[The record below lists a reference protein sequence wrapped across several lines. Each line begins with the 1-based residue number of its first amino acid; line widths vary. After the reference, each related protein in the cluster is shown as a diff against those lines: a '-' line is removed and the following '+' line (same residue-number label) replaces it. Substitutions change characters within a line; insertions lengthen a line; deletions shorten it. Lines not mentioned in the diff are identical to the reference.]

1 MLICPNCG
9 QENPEG
15 FRFCG
20 ACASTLN
27 EQAPVQREERKVVTV
42 LFADLVGFTAAAERM
57 DPEEVRALLAP
68 YHTHLRA
75 ELERF
80 GGTVEKFIGD
90 AVMALFGAPRAHEDD
105 PERAVRAALAI
116 RDWAAEQEGPQ
127 VRIAVNTGEAL
138 ITLGSQPGRGEAM
151 AAGDVVNTAARLQ
164 AAAPLNGILVGEH
177 TYRATQEAV
186 EYRAADAVDAK
197 GKAEPIPVW
206 EALQPRAR
214 VESFEE
220 TRTPLVGRAREL
232 ELLVSTLARARE
244 ERASQLVTL
253 VGVPGIGKSRLVY
266 ELRQVV
272 ELEPELITWRQG
284 RSLPYGDGVSFWA
297 LGEMVKQQAG
307 ILESDSREQAAE
319 KLGRAVRARL
329 DEDAD
334 WIEAQLRPLV
344 GLSAEQVAT
353 SERGEAA
360 TAWRRFFEALAEQR
374 PTVLV
379 LEDLHWADDGLLDF
393 IDDLVDRASGVP
405 LLVLGTARPE
415 LLERRPGWGGG
426 KPNAL
431 MLSLPPLADDESAR
445 LVASLLDR
453 PLVVAETQREL
464 LGRIGGNPLYA
475 EQYARVLVERG
486 ALEEPS
492 ETVQGIIAARLDTLS
507 DDEKR
512 LLQDAAVVGTAF
524 WVGAVQAID
533 GFTRSRAEELL
544 RRLERKEFVQRP
556 RRSSVAGEAQYTF
569 RHVLLRDGAYGQIP
583 RARRAEKHRR
593 AAAWIESLGRLEDH
607 AEMLAHHYSR
617 ALAYSEVLGVD
628 DADLEE
634 RARLALRAAGDRA
647 LSLASYAAASRFYA
661 AALDAWPPHDPD
673 RVWLLVS
680 AGRARHA
687 ADGSGTDLLEEGFE
701 ELRTRGDIE
710 GAAEVAVELSR
721 YFWFGGD
728 RDTAYGYI
736 DRALELTKD
745 RGQSRA
751 RAYALVER
759 AGYHMNA
766 SEHHSAIRLAREAL
780 PLTEALGTD
789 DLRVRA
795 LDVMGYSRVLSGDPG
810 GLDDSRRAISLG
822 RESKSFSRLIVAE
835 FNSYHSRFFLGQLAA
850 TSEELKAFRR
860 DLDRYATA
868 DLRRHG
874 SALDA
879 HDAVL
884 HGRWKEAGR
893 ILGAVLAEADAGSAY
908 YADPSCRALRAMI
921 AFARGDRESAA
932 ANSHRSLDRA
942 RRTKDPQILAP
953 ALVVRAIVL
962 LDEGRRKEASELA
975 TEVLARGSFLVLAL
989 LEFLP
994 AASPIEFAWLL
1005 RDLGREGDLLRALAS
1020 APVTPWVGAARA
1032 IAASDFAQGV
1042 ELAAQMGAPTVEA
1055 YARLRAG
1062 EAMLAAGERAGAL
1075 AELEKAVE
1083 FYRSVAA
1090 SRYVHQAEAL
1100 MHTSTHDA
1108 RQASA
1113 RQ

>member
-556 RRSSVAGEAQYTF
+556 RRSSV
-569 RHVLLRDGAYGQIP
+569 GARPNTRFDTSSCVTG
-583 RARRAEKHRR
+583 
-593 AAAWIESLGRLEDH
+593 LTGR
-607 AEMLAHHYSR
+607 
-617 ALAYSEVLGVD
+617 
-628 DADLEE
+628 
-634 RARLALRAAGDRA
+634 
-647 LSLASYAAASRFYA
+647 
-661 AALDAWPPHDPD
+661 
-673 RVWLLVS
+673 
-680 AGRARHA
+680 
-687 ADGSGTDLLEEGFE
+687 
-701 ELRTRGDIE
+701 
-710 GAAEVAVELSR
+710 
-721 YFWFGGD
+721 
-728 RDTAYGYI
+728 
-736 DRALELTKD
+736 
-745 RGQSRA
+745 SRA
-751 RAYALVER
+751 RAGPRSTAGRRRGSNRSVASRIMPRCSPTTTRER
-759 AGYHMNA
+759 LHTARFSA
-766 SEHHSAIRLAREAL
+766 STTLTSRSARASPCERQAIVRCRLRPTRPQAAS
-780 PLTEALGTD
+780 T
-789 DLRVRA
+789 LR
-795 LDVMGYSRVLSGDPG
+795 LSTR
-810 GLDDSRRAISLG
+810 GLHTTRIGFGFSSRRAARVTRPTAAVPICS
-822 RESKSFSRLIVAE
+822 RRASKSFGRAETSRAPPRSQSSSL
-835 FNSYHSRFFLGQLAA
+835 A
-850 TSEELKAFRR
+850 TSGSV
-860 DLDRYATA
+860 ATA
-868 DLRRHG
+868 IRRMAI
-874 SALDA
+874 SI
-879 HDAVL
+879 
-884 HGRWKEAGR
+884 GRLSSPKIG
-893 ILGAVLAEADAGSAY
+893 
-908 YADPSCRALRAMI
+908 
-921 AFARGDRESAA
+921 
-932 ANSHRSLDRA
+932 
-942 RRTKDPQILAP
+942 
-953 ALVVRAIVL
+953 
-962 LDEGRRKEASELA
+962 
-975 TEVLARGSFLVLAL
+975 
-989 LEFLP
+989 
-994 AASPIEFAWLL
+994 ASP
-1005 RDLGREGDLLRALAS
+1005 GRER
-1020 APVTPWVGAARA
+1020 TPSLSGL
-1032 IAASDFAQGV
+1032 G
-1042 ELAAQMGAPTVEA
+1042 T
-1055 YARLRAG
+1055 
-1062 EAMLAAGERAGAL
+1062 
-1075 AELEKAVE
+1075 
-1083 FYRSVAA
+1083 
-1090 SRYVHQAEAL
+1090 
-1100 MHTSTHDA
+1100 T
-1108 RQASA
+1108 
-1113 RQ
+1113 